1 MNGAIDE
8 EYGGEKAETLLV
20 TGEDEE
26 IRYKVCNPNEGRLI
40 AGTGA
45 LFMGIISTGLGE
57 MNAYFL
63 LQRCRVP
70 SKVSVATSVFVVAI
84 TALIA
89 ASGHFY
95 KFIQT
100 GGEVLD
106 TVLSLVIFT
115 VPGVIIGGQ
124 LGSLVASSY
133 GGAVRLSGES
143 PQSNISQCSLRSV
156 TSSTVS

>member
-57 MNAYFL
+57 MNASFN
-63 LQRCRVP
+63 CV
-70 SKVSVATSVFVVAI
+70 
-84 TALIA
+84 
-89 ASGHFY
+89 
-95 KFIQT
+95 
-100 GGEVLD
+100 
-106 TVLSLVIFT
+106 
-115 VPGVIIGGQ
+115 
-124 LGSLVASSY
+124 
-133 GGAVRLSGES
+133 
-143 PQSNISQCSLRSV
+143 
-156 TSSTVS
+156 